1 MRFMVIVKA
10 TKDSE
15 AGAHPPA
22 AIMAAVGKLAEE
34 STRKGTLV
42 STGGL
47 MPSSNGARVHLAGG
61 KLTVTDGPFAEAK
74 ELVGGWAFIE
84 VKSKEEAI
92 REARAFMQLHAD
104 VLGPSYE
111 MDCEVRQAYENVP
124 GQTS

>member
-1 MRFMVIVKA
+1 
-10 TKDSE
+10 
-15 AGAHPPA
+15 
-22 AIMAAVGKLAEE
+22 
-34 STRKGTLV
+34 
-42 STGGL
+42 